1 MNLTFLFDFIFC
13 LCMYICMKKKIDTW
27 CIYFILGNNKWFVM
41 MDNDLG
47 APPKL
52 KKVFIS
58 P

>member
-1 MNLTFLFDFIFC
+1 
-13 LCMYICMKKKIDTW
+13 MKKKIDTW